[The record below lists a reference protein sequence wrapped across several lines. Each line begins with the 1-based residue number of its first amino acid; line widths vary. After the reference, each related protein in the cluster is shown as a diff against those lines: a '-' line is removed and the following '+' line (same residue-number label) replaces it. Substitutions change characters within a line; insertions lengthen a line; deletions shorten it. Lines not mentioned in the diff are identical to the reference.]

1 MKIQPEGGVFLQAK
15 RETVISLDRAL
26 ALSALVTVGT
36 YSYGWRV
43 LLLCAVS
50 ACVCM
55 VTELI
60 GLYLRH
66 VPFGSRHAEAAVCGV
81 VLVMLFPPTVPLS
94 LLIMSGIF
102 AIIIGR
108 QVFGGGEQPL
118 FPSAAVGYCFARLMT
133 PEAVLRYPA
142 EKAAV
147 ALLSP
152 SRDALV
158 HGVSAMWNRSGTFPG
173 SIDDWLLGLP
183 NQPLGTG
190 SLLLLCVIALMLTVR
205 RSANV
210 WVLLPMLAALLSGS
224 VMLGWFRD
232 PFAAAA
238 GCCLTNQTLF
248 AAAFLLADP
257 FCTPRGIAGIALG
270 FTGGALAL
278 LMTRFYGVTDAPV
291 MLAVLI
297 SPLAAFMRMQ
307 KGDAQRNGTEGALSA
322 APEPDPS

>member
-1 MKIQPEGGVFLQAK
+1 MKNQPEGGGFLQAK
-15 RETVISLDRAL
+15 RDTVISLDRAL

-60 GLYLRH
+60 GLYLRQ
-66 VPFGSRHAEAAVCGV
+66 VPFGFRHAEAAVCGV

-118 FPSAAVGYCFARLMT
+118 FPSAAVGYCFARLT
-133 PEAVLRYPA
+133 DPEAVLRYPA
-142 EKAAV
+142 EKGAV

-152 SRDALV
+152 QRDALV
-158 HGVSAMWNRSGTFPG
+158 QGVSATWNRSGTFPG
-173 SIDDWLLGLP
+173 SLDDWLLGLP

-190 SLLLLCVIALMLTVR
+190 SLLLLCVIA
-205 RSANV
+205 
-210 WVLLPMLAALLSGS
+210 
-224 VMLGWFRD
+224 
-232 PFAAAA
+232 
-238 GCCLTNQTLF
+238 
-248 AAAFLLADP
+248 
-257 FCTPRGIAGIALG
+257 
-270 FTGGALAL
+270 
-278 LMTRFYGVTDAPV
+278 DAW
-291 MLAVLI
+291 
-297 SPLAAFMRMQ
+297 
-307 KGDAQRNGTEGALSA
+307 
-322 APEPDPS
+322 

>member
-1 MKIQPEGGVFLQAK
+1 MPAK
-15 RETVISLDRAL
+15 RDTVITLDRAL
-26 ALSALVTVGT
+26 ALSALVIVGT

-55 VTELI
+55 LTELI
-60 GLYLRH
+60 GLYLRK
-66 VPFGSRHAEAAVCGV
+66 VPFGYRHAEAAVCGV
-81 VLVMLFPPTVPLS
+81 VLVMLLPPTVPLS

-118 FPSAAVGYCFARLMT
+118 FPSAAVGYCFARLMSS
-133 PEAVLRYPA
+133 EAVLRFPA
-142 EKAAV
+142 QKGAV

-158 HGVSAMWNRSGTFPG
+158 QGVSSMWNRSGTLAG
-173 SIDDWLLGLP
+173 TLDDWLLGLP

-190 SLLLLCVIALMLTVR
+190 SLLLLAVIALMLPVR

-248 AAAFLLADP
+248 AAVFLLADP
-257 FCTPRGIAGIALG
+257 FCTPRGIAGIAYG
-270 FTGGALAL
+270 FTAGALVL
-278 LMTRFYGVTDAPV
+278 LLTRFYGVTDAPV
-291 MLAVLI
+291 MLAVLM
-297 SPLAAFMRMQ
+297 SPLAAFMRTQYARMQ
-307 KGDAQRNGTEGALSA
+307 KGDAHRNETEGELSA